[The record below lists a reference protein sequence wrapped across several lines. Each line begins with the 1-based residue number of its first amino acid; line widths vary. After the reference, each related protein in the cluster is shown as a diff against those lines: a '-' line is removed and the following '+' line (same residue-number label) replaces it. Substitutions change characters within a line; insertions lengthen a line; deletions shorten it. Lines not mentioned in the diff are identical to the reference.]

1 MIRRIFLVL
10 AVALAFGTA
19 ALLPTRPAF
28 AQDGGT
34 YVVQPGDNL
43 FRISIRFN
51 TTVAALQQAN
61 GIGNANLIYVGQVI
75 RIPTGTGTPVTAT
88 PVSPVT
94 ATPAPVVTATP
105 PPTTGG
111 TYTVQ
116 AGDSLYRIATRFGV
130 TAQAIVAANGIA
142 NPNLIYVG
150 QVLRIPG
157 GGTSPVPGVTPI
169 PGQPTP
175 APISGAF
182 EGGGQVLELNGNTQ
196 QVLRSSRLIWAKAQ
210 VRSGDTNGVP
220 LVQQFKAAG
229 FKVLI
234 SLTGDKNSVLD
245 ENFRTT
251 YAQYAASLA
260 SAGADAIEVWNE
272 QNLDRE
278 WVTGRISGS
287 SYVGLL
293 SRAFNAIK
301 AANANTIVISGAP
314 APTGAEG
321 AFPGRVVNDDNYYR
335 QMALA
340 NAANFADCIGV
351 HYNEGIVP
359 PNVVTGDPRGDNYP
373 TRYLVPQLNRAL
385 ASFPGKPAC
394 FTEIGY
400 LSPEGYGPLPAG
412 FEWARNTTK
421 EQQAQWLGQAFGI
434 LRNGGRTRMAIVFN
448 VDFPTYGAD
457 PQAGYAII
465 RPGNVCIACAYL
477 AQALQ

>member
-1 MIRRIFLVL
+1 MIRRIIL
-10 AVALAFGTA
+10 ALFVVFMIGA
-19 ALLPTRPAF
+19 AGLLPTHPVR
-28 AQDGGT
+28 AQGGGT
-34 YVVQPGDNL
+34 YVVQQGDNL
-43 FRISIRFN
+43 FRISLKFN

-61 GIGNANLIYVGQVI
+61 GITNVNLIYVGQVI
-75 RIPTGTGTPVTAT
+75 RIPTGGTPITAT
-88 PVSPVT
+88 PVPGQPT
-94 ATPAPVVTATP
+94 AVPTVVASP
-105 PPTTGG
+105 PPATGT

-116 AGDSLYRIATRFGV
+116 PGDSLYRIATRFNV

-150 QVLRIPG
+150 QVLRIPAPG
-157 GGTSPVPGVTPI
+157 QTTPPGATPV

-175 APISGAF
+175 VPISGSF
-182 EGGGQVLELNGNTQ
+182 EAGGQVLELNGNTQ
-196 QVLRSSRLIWAKAQ
+196 QVLRSSRLIWVKAQ
-210 VRSGDTNGVP
+210 LSSGDGNGVT
-220 LVQQFKAAG
+220 LVQQYKAAG

-234 SLTGDKNSVLD
+234 SLVGDKNSVLD
-245 ENFRTT
+245 DGFRNS

-260 SAGADAIEVWNE
+260 QAGADAIEVWNE

-278 WVTGRISGS
+278 WPTGRISGS

-293 SRAFNAIK
+293 SRAYPAIK
-301 AANANTIVISGAP
+301 AANGNTIVISGAP

-340 NAANFADCIGV
+340 NASSFADCIGV

-359 PNVVTGDPRGDNYP
+359 PNFVTGDPRGDNYP
-373 TRYLVPQLNRAL
+373 TRYLVPMLNRAL

-400 LSPEGYGPLPAG
+400 LSPEGYSAPPPG
-412 FEWARNTTK
+412 FEWAARTTK

-434 LRNGGRTRMAIVFN
+434 LRNGGRTRMAVVFN

-457 PQAGYAII
+457 PVAGYAII